1 MVTMATCLLIY
12 NCYVVMVTVT
22 MAMLL
27 GNIHTV
33 VYDDG
38 VMVLLLWQCCY
49 GNGYHGNIVWFY
61 TCCCYGNLA
70 MTAITMIM

>member
-38 VMVLLLWQCCY
+38 VRYCYY
-49 GNGYHGNIVWFY
+49 GNV
-61 TCCCYGNLA
+61 A
-70 MTAITMIM
+70 MVMVTMVVLFGFILVAAVVILL